1 MAASSPR
8 TGRRP
13 YSSPLRDAAADATR
27 RAVLSAAR
35 AVFTKAGYEAA
46 TIEAVASAA
55 RVSAPTVYAL
65 FRSKAGL
72 LSSVVADGGSDAD
85 IRALAA
91 KALTETAP
99 RRRIAAAARVVREIM
114 ERERGILGVLRQAG
128 DGREEL
134 AVARRQVHDQQR
146 LALGRALRPLH
157 NARALR
163 AGVRFDDAVATFAT
177 LASPESFWL
186 LVDEHGWSPAR
197 WERWLADSATRLL
210 LLD

>member
-1 MAASSPR
+1 MATSSQR

-13 YSSPLRDAAADATR
+13 YSSPLREAGAGATR

-72 LSSVVADGGSDAD
+72 LSAVVADGGSDPD
-85 IRALAA
+85 IRALAGR
-91 KALTETAP
+91 ALTETDP

-128 DGREEL
+128 AAREEL
-134 AVARRQVHDQQR
+134 DAARRQVHQQQR
-146 LALGRALRPLH
+146 DALGRALRPLH
-157 NARALR
+157 DLRALR
-163 AGVRFDDAVATFAT
+163 AGPRFDEAVTTFAA

-186 LVDEHGWSPAR
+186 LVDEQGWSPAR

-210 LLD
+210 LD

>member
-13 YSSPLRDAAADATR
+13 YSSPRRDAGADATR

-35 AVFTKAGYEAA
+35 AVFTRAGYEAA

-72 LSSVVADGGSDAD
+72 LSAVVADGGSDAD
-85 IRALAA
+85 IRALAG
-91 KALTETAP
+91 KALNEKDP

-114 ERERGILGVLRQAG
+114 ERERGLLGVLRQAG
-128 DGREEL
+128 AGREEL
-134 AVARRQVHDQQR
+134 AAARRQVHDQQR
-146 LALGRALRPLH
+146 GALGRALRPLH
-157 NARALR
+157 DTRALR
-163 AGVRFDDAVATFAT
+163 TGLRFEDAVATFAT

-210 LLD
+210 LD

>member
-1 MAASSPR
+1 MATSSQR
-8 TGRRP
+8 TGRRR
-13 YSSPLRDAAADATR
+13 YSSPLREAGAGATR

-72 LSSVVADGGSDAD
+72 LSAVVADGGSDPD
-85 IRALAA
+85 IRALAG
-91 KALTETAP
+91 KALTETDP

-128 DGREEL
+128 TSREEL
-134 AVARRQVHDQQR
+134 DAARRQVHEQQR
-146 LALGRALRPLH
+146 GALGRALRPLYD
-157 NARALR
+157 AGALR
-163 AGVRFDDAVATFAT
+163 SGMRFDEAVATFAA

-186 LVDEHGWSPAR
+186 LVDEQGWSPAR
-197 WERWLADSATRLL
+197 WGRWLADSAVRLL
-210 LLD
+210 VD